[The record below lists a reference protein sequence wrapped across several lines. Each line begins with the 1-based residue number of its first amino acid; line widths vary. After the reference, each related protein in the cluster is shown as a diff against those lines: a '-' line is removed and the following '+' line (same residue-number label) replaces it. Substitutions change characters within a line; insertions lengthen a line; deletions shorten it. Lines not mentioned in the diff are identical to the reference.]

1 MVTAGRSSY
10 REVCK
15 ACIGN
20 ATTET
25 SSRHQ
30 EKQSERFD
38 QNAQSQ
44 REPPFRSCDRISLE
58 TGRGGVVEGDSRIG
72 DFVALDMVRLF
83 EQIIDSNTFDGPS
96 FGKRQHRMADGN
108 VILCLVRRCLQLLT
122 ALRHSS

>member
-83 EQIIDSNTFDGPS
+83 EQIIDSNILTGPPLVNAS
-96 FGKRQHRMADGN
+96 TAWQMAM
-108 VILCLVRRCLQLLT
+108 
-122 ALRHSS
+122 